1 MKTVVITGAAGG
13 MGSAAAELFKSKGFT
28 VLGTDRSTNTKVDH
42 FVEGD
47 VADEKTWQEI
57 VEVID
62 RNKLEALTH

>member
-13 MGSAAAELFKSKGFT
+13 MGSAAVELFKSKGFT

-47 VADEKTWQEI
+47 VADEKPGK
-57 VEVID
+57 
-62 RNKLEALTH
+62 R